1 MVAVAYKTGAA
12 AEGVVGV
19 DSLGSSPRLTFRAG
33 PGDAVFCP
41 VVSGDASAGSV
52 EEQTKSAFSKL
63 KSCLEARGS
72 SLEKIVATNVYLDN
86 IDDFAKMNGVYA
98 TYFPANKPTRT
109 TVQPLAVGA
118 APAKVRI
125 SALALK

>member
-1 MVAVAYKTGAA
+1 MATAT
-12 AEGVVGV
+12 
-19 DSLGSSPRLTFRAG
+19 
-33 PGDAVFCP
+33 
-41 VVSGDASAGSV
+41 
-52 EEQTKSAFSKL
+52 L